1 MALSRF
7 GKKTRETGRVPGG
20 VLSASFDS
28 GVLGPVA
35 MKSPTAFG
43 AVWSSPESESHPAAA
58 AKLASPPPS
67 PAPHGVLTEA
77 SLTPPIASAARCAHG
92 CWGGASRQSWAAAK
106 ATLATPL
113 MPQVLLQRQHGRA
126 ESRRQQKALSWA
138 GDFFLHRPVKL
149 ELIQR
154 AAAGPVVRVL
164 QWA

>member
-58 AKLASPPPS
+58 AKLASPHRQSSRKLASPPPS

-77 SLTPPIASAARCAHG
+77 SLTPPSPAPHG
-92 CWGGASRQSWAAAK
+92 VLTAVGGG
-106 ATLATPL
+106 
-113 MPQVLLQRQHGRA
+113 QVVSHGRRQRQLWRRPSCPRCSSRDNTA
-126 ESRRQQKALSWA
+126 EPSRDDSRRRCRGQAT
-138 GDFFLHRPVKL
+138 FFYTAR
-149 ELIQR
+149 
-154 AAAGPVVRVL
+154 
-164 QWA
+164 